1 MTRAELGHTSGLG
14 LTPIKGGG
22 NMTNHINYRRAWAEL
37 KLYVME
43 LRSGSKQISVDH
55 DPSKANVTKVAAAEI
70 LKKMERLER
79 KHTRALE

>member
-1 MTRAELGHTSGLG
+1 MTYHT
-14 LTPIKGGG
+14 
-22 NMTNHINYRRAWAEL
+22 NYRRAWAEL

-43 LRSGSKQISVDH
+43 LRSGSKQISAEH
-55 DPSKANVTKVAAAEI
+55 DPSKANTAKVAATEI